1 MRQFNQMLPFTF
13 LKKFGFANVIC
24 CTRPRNLGFDE
35 PGDEIFLRQRKTSEH
50 KNSCSFIFY

>member
-1 MRQFNQMLPFTF
+1 MRQFNQLCRMLPFTF

-35 PGDEIFLRQRKTSEH
+35 PGDEIFLRQRK
-50 KNSCSFIFY
+50 NI